1 MLKIPK
7 LIYDDIE
14 PAAFVKECSK
24 LIPAS
29 EPKYKLRD
37 IVMVGSNFGRK
48 VPGMIAGYETRRGD
62 AWVYHIIRPR
72 DYDGGLESIVVA
84 EDKIETV

>member
-24 LIPAS
+24 LLPSS
-29 EPKYKLRD
+29 EPKFKLRD
-37 IVMVGSNFGRK
+37 VVQVIGHFGRK
-48 VPGMIAGYETRRGD
+48 TPGMIAGFETRQGD
-62 AWVYHIIRPR
+62 KWTYHVIRPR
-72 DYDGGLESIVVA
+72 DYDGGLERVTFA
-84 EDKIETV
+84 EDQIEAI